1 MKKNDVMKYYRRWVY
16 NALMLLI
23 SDIFVLIFALLLA
36 GTIRYFLKDTHIPPS
51 RGFLLVPVW
60 CVGAVLFRIAPS
72 WGLGPVEEL
81 RRIQIL
87 LVALFG
93 IATIVMFLSKSADVT
108 SRIKYLLTY
117 LIAVPLIP
125 LCRIVIK
132 RTLIVSGKW
141 GVNTVV
147 YGTNPSIAHV
157 LDVITHE
164 QGLGFIPYG
173 IFEDDVPAGEK
184 RFGIPVLGSMHES
197 APDAPFAIIGVQRI
211 PRDRLQE
218 LLEGPLANY
227 RRLILIPDLL
237 EIPSLWV
244 TAHDFMGVLGLEL
257 IRNLLNP
264 AARGIKQLIE
274 VICVVGLAP
283 LWVPLCAIIAFLIW
297 IHDRTFPFYTQERV
311 GRNGKIFHTWKF
323 RSMVAD
329 AERILEEQLAS
340 DPALK
345 EEWVQHRKLRNDPR
359 VTVLGRWLRRTSLD
373 ELPQLVNVL
382 RREMSL
388 VGPRPLPVYHHS
400 ELPIHVR
407 ELREQVL
414 PGMTGLWQVS
424 GRSESGT
431 EGMERWD
438 AYYVRNW
445 SVWLDAVIVVRTFRV
460 VIQSRGAY

>member
-1 MKKNDVMKYYRRWVY
+1 MNKNDVIYYRRWAG
-16 NALMLLI
+16 NAFMLLL
-23 SDIFVLIFALLLA
+23 SDILVLAVALLLA
-36 GTIRYFLKDTHIPPS
+36 GTIRYFLKDSHIPPS
-51 RGFLLVPVW
+51 RGFLLIPVW
-60 CVGAVLFRIAPS
+60 CAGAVLFRIAPS

-108 SRIKYLLTY
+108 SRIKYLLIY

-125 LCRIVIK
+125 MGRIAVK
-132 RTLIVSGKW
+132 RMLIVAEKW

-173 IFEDDVPAGEK
+173 IFEDDVPVGEK
-184 RFGIPVLGSMHES
+184 RFGLPVLGSMHES
-197 APDAPFAIIGVQRI
+197 SPEAPFAIIGVQHI

-218 LLEGPLANY
+218 LLEGPLASY

-264 AARGIKQLIE
+264 VARGIKQLIE
-274 VICVVGLAP
+274 IICVIGLAP
-283 LWVPLCAIIAFLIW
+283 VWVPFGAIMAFLIW
-297 IHDRTFPFYTQERV
+297 LHDRTFPFYTQERV

-329 AERILEEQLAS
+329 AERMLEEKLAS
-340 DPALK
+340 DSTLR
-345 EEWVQHRKLRNDPR
+345 EEWTHHRKLRNDPR
-359 VTVLGRWLRRTSLD
+359 VTVLGRFLRRTSLD
-373 ELPQLVNVL
+373 ELPQLINVL

-388 VGPRPLPVYHHS
+388 VGPRPLPAYHHR
-400 ELPIHVR
+400 ELPHHVR
-407 ELREQVL
+407 GLREQVL

-445 SVWLDAVIVVRTFRV
+445 SVWLDAVIVVRTFRA
-460 VIQSRGAY
+460 VIQSHGAY